1 MSAPAAAPRAPGEM
15 PAHMGGAMVWSLM
28 RRGLNEILRV
38 PGAAVPGMM
47 APTIFLLGLTAV
59 FGSLKELP
67 GFPTDSFMSFLVPV
81 SYLQAA
87 GFTGAATGVNLARD
101 IELGWFDRL
110 LVLPVP
116 RWALL
121 AGTVLSASLR
131 VLLPFTLLTIVA
143 LVLGADWPGPDG
155 LLMAIGCGM
164 VFAAIMACWG
174 VSLALIFKTQSAAP
188 LMQAGTF
195 ILVLFT
201 AAYAPLE
208 LLAGWMHD
216 VAVINPVNHV
226 LTAVRQGFIGD
237 VTWGDTWP
245 GLLVLISMTV
255 VFGLFAIRQLQRV
268 GR

>member
-1 MSAPAAAPRAPGEM
+1 MSTQVQVVPASTA
-15 PAHMGGAMVWSLM
+15 GAMIWSLM
-28 RRGLNEILRV
+28 KRGLNEVLRV
-38 PGAAVPGMM
+38 PGAAVPGML

-59 FGSLKELP
+59 FGNIKELP
-67 GFPTDSFMSFLVPV
+67 GYPTDSFISFMVPV

-87 GFTGAATGVNLARD
+87 GFSGAATGVNLARD

-143 LVLGADWPGPDG
+143 LIFGADWPGVQG
-155 LLMAIGCGM
+155 LGIAFAVGM
-164 VFAAIMACWG
+164 IFAAIMACWG

-208 LLAGWMHD
+208 LLSGWLHD
-216 VAVINPVNHV
+216 IAVINPVNHV

-237 VTWGDTWP
+237 ISWADSWP
-245 GLLVLISMTV
+245 GLLTLVGLGV
-255 VFGLFAIRQLQRV
+255 AFGGMAVRQLQRV

>member
-1 MSAPAAAPRAPGEM
+1 
-15 PAHMGGAMVWSLM
+15 
-28 RRGLNEILRV
+28 
-38 PGAAVPGMM
+38 
-47 APTIFLLGLTAV
+47 
-59 FGSLKELP
+59 
-67 GFPTDSFMSFLVPV
+67 
-81 SYLQAA
+81 LQAA

-121 AGTVLSASLR
+121 LGTVLSASLR
-131 VLLPFTLLTIVA
+131 VVLPFSLLTVVA
-143 LVLGADWPGPDG
+143 LPLGAHFPGVDG
-155 LLMAIGCGM
+155 LLLAFGVGM

-195 ILVLFT
+195 VLVLFT
-201 AAYAPLE
+201 AAYAPLD
-208 LLAGWMHD
+208 LLAGWLHD

-226 LTAVRQGFIGD
+226 LTAVRQGFIGPI
-237 VTWGDTWP
+237 TWADTWP
-245 GLLVLISMTV
+245 ALVVLAGLAALLGT
-255 VFGLFAIRQLQRV
+255 FAVRQLQRV

>member
-1 MSAPAAAPRAPGEM
+1 MTTAAAELAPVR
-15 PAHMGGAMVWSLM
+15 MGGAMVWSLM
-28 RRGLNEILRV
+28 KRGLNEILRV
-38 PGAAVPGMM
+38 PGAAIPGML

-59 FGSLKELP
+59 FGSITDLP
-67 GFPTDSFMSFLVPV
+67 GYPTDSFISFMVPV

-121 AGTVLSASLR
+121 LGTVLSASLR

-143 LVLGADWPGPDG
+143 LALGAHFPGLDG
-155 LLMAIGCGM
+155 LVIAYVFGM

-174 VSLALIFKTQSAAP
+174 VSLALTFKTQSAAP

-208 LLAGWMHD
+208 LLAGWLHD
-216 VAVINPVNHV
+216 VALINPVNHV
-226 LTAVRQGFIGD
+226 LTAVRQGFIGP

-245 GLLVLISMTV
+245 ALITLLGLAWA
-255 VFGLFAIRQLQRV
+255 FGALAVRQLLRM
-268 GR
+268 GK

>member
-1 MSAPAAAPRAPGEM
+1 MSTQVQVIPAR
-15 PAHMGGAMVWSLM
+15 MGGAMVWSLM

-38 PGAAVPGMM
+38 PGAAVPGML

-59 FGSLKELP
+59 FGNITDLP
-67 GFPTDSFMSFLVPV
+67 GYPTDSFISFMVPV

-143 LVLGADWPGPDG
+143 LVFGANWPGADGIVVAF
-155 LLMAIGCGM
+155 AIGM
-164 VFAAIMACWG
+164 VFAAIMACWS
-174 VSLALIFKTQSAAP
+174 VTLALYFKTQSAAP

-201 AAYAPLE
+201 AAYAPLD
-208 LLAGWMHD
+208 LLAGWLHD

-237 VTWGDTWP
+237 ISWAHTWP
-245 GLLVLISMTV
+245 ALVTLAALGTA
-255 VFGLFAIRQLQRV
+255 FGTLAIRQLLRV

>member
-1 MSAPAAAPRAPGEM
+1 MTSATLTDDRRELMTASGT
-15 PAHMGGAMVWSLM
+15 AMVWALM

-38 PGAAVPGMM
+38 PGAAVPGML
-47 APTIFLLGLTAV
+47 APAIFLLGLTAV
-59 FGSLKELP
+59 FGNLKNLP
-67 GFPTDSFMSFLVPV
+67 GYPTDSFMSFMVPV

-101 IELGWFDRL
+101 IELGWFDRM

-121 AGTVLSASLR
+121 LGTVLSASLR
-131 VLLPFTLLTIVA
+131 VLLPFALLTIVA
-143 LVLGADWPGPDG
+143 LSLGAHWPGVGG
-155 LLMAIGCGM
+155 LLLAFAVGM

-174 VSLALIFKTQSAAP
+174 VSLALKFKTQSAAP

-208 LLAGWMHD
+208 LLAGWLHD
-216 VAVINPVNHV
+216 VASINPVNHV
-226 LTAVRQGFIGD
+226 LTAVRQGFIGPI
-237 VTWGDTWP
+237 TWGDTWP
-245 GLLVLISMTV
+245 ALITLVGLAIA
-255 VFGLFAIRQLQRV
+255 FGALAVRQLQRFE
-268 GR
+268 R

>member
-1 MSAPAAAPRAPGEM
+1 MSTQVQVVPASTA
-15 PAHMGGAMVWSLM
+15 GAMIWSLM
-28 RRGLNEILRV
+28 KRGLNEVLRV
-38 PGAAVPGMM
+38 PGAAVPGML

-59 FGSLKELP
+59 FGNIKELP
-67 GFPTDSFMSFLVPV
+67 GYPTDSFISFMVPV

-87 GFTGAATGVNLARD
+87 GFSGAATGVNLARD

-110 LVLPVP
+110 MVLPVP

-121 AGTVLSASLR
+121 AGTILSASLR
-131 VLLPFTLLTIVA
+131 VLLPFSLLTIVA
-143 LVLGADWPGPDG
+143 LIFGAHWPGVG
-155 LLMAIGCGM
+155 GIVVAFTIGM
-164 VFAAIMACWG
+164 IFAAIMACWT

-208 LLAGWMHD
+208 LLAGWLHD

-226 LTAVRQGFIGD
+226 LTAVRQGFIGGI
-237 VTWGDTWP
+237 TWGDTWP
-245 GLLVLISMTV
+245 ALVVLLGMLVGFAAIAVNQLLK
-255 VFGLFAIRQLQRV
+255 FGK
-268 GR
+268 

>member
-1 MSAPAAAPRAPGEM
+1 MSAHAQAAAVPPR
-15 PAHMGGAMVWSLM
+15 MGGAMVWALM

-38 PGAAVPGMM
+38 PGAALPGML

-59 FGSLKELP
+59 FGSLKHLQ
-67 GFPTDSFMSFLVPV
+67 GYPTDSFMTFILPV
-81 SYLQAA
+81 SFMQAA

-131 VLLPFTLLTIVA
+131 VLLPFALLTIVA
-143 LVLGADWPGPDG
+143 LIFGADWPGIQG
-155 LLMAIGCGM
+155 LGIAFAVGM
-164 VFAAIMACWG
+164 IFAAIMACWG
-174 VSLALIFKTQSAAP
+174 VTLALFFKTQSAAP

-201 AAYAPLE
+201 AAYAPL
-208 LLAGWMHD
+208 
-216 VAVINPVNHV
+216 
-226 LTAVRQGFIGD
+226 
-237 VTWGDTWP
+237 
-245 GLLVLISMTV
+245 
-255 VFGLFAIRQLQRV
+255 
-268 GR
+268 

>member
-1 MSAPAAAPRAPGEM
+1 MTGVLT
-15 PAHMGGAMVWSLM
+15 GGAMVWTLM
-28 RRGLNEILRV
+28 RRGLHEILRV
-38 PGAAVPGMM
+38 PGAALPGML

-59 FGSLKELP
+59 FGNLKYLP
-67 GFPTDSFMSFLVPV
+67 GYPTDSFMSFMLPV

-121 AGTVLSASLR
+121 AGTVFSASLR
-131 VLLPFTLLTIVA
+131 VLLPFTLLTAVA
-143 LVLGADWPGPDG
+143 LLLGTHWPGIYG
-155 LLMAIGCGM
+155 LAIAVACGM
-164 VFAAIMACWG
+164 VFAAITACWG
-174 VSLALIFKTQSAAP
+174 VTLALVFRTQSAAP

-201 AAYAPLE
+201 AAYAPLP
-208 LLAGWMHD
+208 LLAGWLHD

-226 LTAVRQGFIGD
+226 LTAVRQGFIGS
-237 VTWGDTWP
+237 VTWADTWP
-245 GLLVLISMTV
+245 ALVTLAGLAI
-255 VFGLFAIRQLQRV
+255 VFASLAVRQLLRF

>member
-1 MSAPAAAPRAPGEM
+1 
-15 PAHMGGAMVWSLM
+15 MVWSLM

-38 PGAAVPGMM
+38 PGAAVPGML
-47 APTIFLLGLTAV
+47 APTIFLLGLVAV
-59 FGSLKELP
+59 FGNLKDLP
-67 GFPTDSFMSFLVPV
+67 GYPTDSFISFMVPV

-143 LVLGADWPGPDG
+143 LVFGAHWPGVDG
-155 LLMAIGCGM
+155 LAVAFGVGM

-174 VSLALIFKTQSAAP
+174 VTLALFFKTQSAAP

-201 AAYAPLE
+201 AAYAPLD
-208 LLAGWMHD
+208 LLAGWLHD

-226 LTAVRQGFIGD
+226 LTAVRQGFIGNIS
-237 VTWGDTWP
+237 WADTWP
-245 GLLVLISMTV
+245 ALVTLVGLAAA
-255 VFGLFAIRQLQRV
+255 FGTMAVRQLLRV

>member
-1 MSAPAAAPRAPGEM
+1 MTTAVEVVPPRT
-15 PAHMGGAMVWSLM
+15 GGAMVWSLM
-28 RRGLNEILRV
+28 KRGLNEILRV
-38 PGAAVPGMM
+38 PGAAIPGML

-59 FGSLKELP
+59 FGNITHLP
-67 GFPTDSFMSFLVPV
+67 GYPTDSFISFMVPV

-121 AGTVLSASLR
+121 LGTVLSASLR

-143 LVLGADWPGPDG
+143 LALGARFPGLDG
-155 LLMAIGCGM
+155 LLIAYVFGM

-208 LLAGWMHD
+208 LLAGWLHD

-226 LTAVRQGFIGD
+226 LTAVRQGFIGP
-237 VTWGDTWP
+237 VTWSDTWP
-245 GLLVLISMTV
+245 AMITLLGLAS
-255 VFGLFAIRQLQRV
+255 VFGALAVRQLLRM

>member
-1 MSAPAAAPRAPGEM
+1 MTAS
-15 PAHMGGAMVWSLM
+15 GGSMVWSLM

-38 PGAAVPGMM
+38 PGAAIPGML

-59 FGSLKELP
+59 FGNLKELP
-67 GFPTDSFMSFLVPV
+67 GYPTDNFMSFMVPV
-81 SYLQAA
+81 SFLQAA

-121 AGTVLSASLR
+121 LGTVLSASLR
-131 VLLPFTLLTIVA
+131 VLLPFTMLIIVA
-143 LVLGADWPGPDG
+143 VALGARFPGVDG
-155 LLMAIGCGM
+155 LLLSYGIGM
-164 VFAAIMACWG
+164 VFAAIMASFA
-174 VSLALIFKTQSAAP
+174 VSLALYFKTQSAAP

-201 AAYAPLE
+201 AAYAPLD
-208 LLAGWMHD
+208 LLSDWLHD

-226 LTAVRQGFIGD
+226 LTAVRQGFIGG
-237 VTWGDTWP
+237 VSWADTWP
-245 GLLVLISMTV
+245 ALVTLIALAGA
-255 VFGLFAIRQLQRV
+255 FGTLAIRQLLRV

>member
-1 MSAPAAAPRAPGEM
+1 MSTQVEVVPAR
-15 PAHMGGAMVWSLM
+15 MGGVMVWSLM

-38 PGAAVPGMM
+38 PGAAIPGML

-59 FGSLKELP
+59 FGNIRNLP
-67 GFPTDSFMSFLVPV
+67 GYPTDSFISFMVPV

-131 VLLPFTLLTIVA
+131 VLIPFTLLTIVA
-143 LVLGADWPGPDG
+143 LIFGAHWPGG
-155 LLMAIGCGM
+155 AGIVVAFGIGM

-174 VSLALIFKTQSAAP
+174 VTLALFFKTQSAAP

-201 AAYAPLE
+201 
-208 LLAGWMHD
+208 
-216 VAVINPVNHV
+216 
-226 LTAVRQGFIGD
+226 
-237 VTWGDTWP
+237 
-245 GLLVLISMTV
+245 
-255 VFGLFAIRQLQRV
+255 
-268 GR
+268 

>member
-1 MSAPAAAPRAPGEM
+1 MTTLVARAPVKIKGL
-15 PAHMGGAMVWSLM
+15 PMVWTLM

-38 PGAAVPGMM
+38 PGAALPGML
-47 APTIFLLGLTAV
+47 APAIFLLGLTAV
-59 FGSLKELP
+59 FGSITNLP
-67 GFPTDSFMSFLVPV
+67 GYPTDSFISFMVPV

-121 AGTVLSASLR
+121 LGTVLSASLR
-131 VLLPFTLLTIVA
+131 VLLPFTLLTAVA
-143 LVLGADWPGPDG
+143 LALGAHWPGVDG
-155 LLMAIGCGM
+155 LLLAFAVGM

-208 LLAGWMHD
+208 LLAGWLHD

-226 LTAVRQGFIGD
+226 LTAVRQGFIGP
-237 VTWGDTWP
+237 VTWADTWP
-245 GLLVLISMTV
+245 SLVVLAGLALLL
-255 VFGLFAIRQLQRV
+255 GAFAVRQLQRV

>member
-1 MSAPAAAPRAPGEM
+1 MTAHAVPAGSTANPR
-15 PAHMGGAMVWSLM
+15 MGAAMVWSLM

-38 PGAAVPGMM
+38 PGAALPGML

-59 FGSLKELP
+59 FGNLRQLH
-67 GFPTDSFMSFLVPV
+67 GYPTDSFISFILPV

-131 VLLPFTLLTIVA
+131 VLLPFTMLTIVA
-143 LVLGADWPGPDG
+143 LAFGAHWPGIDG
-155 LLMAIGCGM
+155 FAVAVVAGMA
-164 VFAAIMACWG
+164 FAAVMACWG

-195 ILVLFT
+195 IFVLFT
-201 AAYAPLE
+201 AAYAPLP
-208 LLAGWMHD
+208 LLAGWLHD
-216 VAVINPVNHV
+216 VAMINPVNHV
-226 LTAVRQGFIGD
+226 LTAVRQGFIGG
-237 VTWGDTWP
+237 VTWHDTWP
-245 GLLVLISMTV
+245 GLITLVGMV
-255 VFGLFAIRQLQRV
+255 AVFGALAIRQLLRV

>member
-1 MSAPAAAPRAPGEM
+1 MTTQVLPART
-15 PAHMGGAMVWSLM
+15 GGAMVWSLM

-38 PGAAVPGMM
+38 PGAAIPGML

-59 FGSLKELP
+59 FGNLRHLP
-67 GFPTDSFMSFLVPV
+67 GYPTDSFISFMLPV

-131 VLLPFTLLTIVA
+131 VLLPFSMLTIVA
-143 LVLGADWPGPDG
+143 LIFGAHWPGVGG
-155 LLMAIGCGM
+155 LVVAFGIGMA
-164 VFAAIMACWG
+164 FAAIMACWG
-174 VSLALIFKTQSAAP
+174 VSLALTFKTQSAAP

-201 AAYAPLE
+201 AAYAPLD
-208 LLAGWMHD
+208 LLAGWLHD
-216 VAVINPVNHV
+216 VAVVNPVNQV

-237 VTWGDTWP
+237 ISWSDTWP
-245 GLLVLISMTV
+245 GLVTLVVL
-255 VFGLFAIRQLQRV
+255 GAALGALAIRQLLRM

>member
-1 MSAPAAAPRAPGEM
+1 MALRTDLS
-15 PAHMGGAMVWSLM
+15 MVWALM

-38 PGAAVPGMM
+38 PGAAVPGML

-59 FGSLKELP
+59 FGNLKHLP
-67 GFPTDSFMSFLVPV
+67 GYPTDSFMSFMLPV

-110 LVLPVP
+110 LVVPVP

-121 AGTVLSASLR
+121 AGMVLSASLR

-143 LVLGADWPGPDG
+143 LALGAHWPGLDG
-155 LLMAIGCGM
+155 MAVAVVFGSI
-164 VFAAIMACWG
+164 FAAVMACWG
-174 VSLALIFKTQSAAP
+174 VTLALVFRTQSAAP

-201 AAYAPLE
+201 AAYAPLP
-208 LLAGWMHD
+208 LLAGWLHD
-216 VAVINPVNHV
+216 VATVNPVNHV
-226 LTAVRQGFIGD
+226 LTAARQGFIGS
-237 VTWGDTWP
+237 VSWADTWP
-245 GLLVLISMTV
+245 GLVTLVALSLVLGALAV
-255 VFGLFAIRQLQRV
+255 RQMLRV

>member
-1 MSAPAAAPRAPGEM
+1 
-15 PAHMGGAMVWSLM
+15 
-28 RRGLNEILRV
+28 
-38 PGAAVPGMM
+38 
-47 APTIFLLGLTAV
+47 
-59 FGSLKELP
+59 
-67 GFPTDSFMSFLVPV
+67 V

-121 AGTVLSASLR
+121 AGTVFSASLR
-131 VLLPFTLLTIVA
+131 VLLPFTLLTAVA
-143 LVLGADWPGPDG
+143 LILGAHWPGVD
-155 LLMAIGCGM
+155 GM
-164 VFAAIMACWG
+164 VLAVALGMSFAAIMACWG

-201 AAYAPLE
+201 AAYAPLD
-208 LLAGWMHD
+208 LLAGWLHD

-237 VTWGDTWP
+237 VTWADTWP
-245 GLLVLISMTV
+245 ALITLVAMAI
-255 VFGLFAIRQLQRV
+255 VFGTFAVRQLLRV

>member
-1 MSAPAAAPRAPGEM
+1 MTSATLTQDRRELMSAS
-15 PAHMGGAMVWSLM
+15 GGAMVWALM

-38 PGAAVPGMM
+38 PGAAVPGML
-47 APTIFLLGLTAV
+47 APAIFLLGLTAV
-59 FGSLKELP
+59 FGNLKNLP
-67 GFPTDSFMSFLVPV
+67 GYPTDSFMSFMVPV

-101 IELGWFDRL
+101 IELGWFDRM

-121 AGTVLSASLR
+121 LGTVLSASLR

-143 LVLGADWPGPDG
+143 LSLGAHWPGVAG
-155 LLMAIGCGM
+155 LLLAFAVGM

-174 VSLALIFKTQSAAP
+174 VSLALKFKTQSAAP

-208 LLAGWMHD
+208 LLAGWLHD
-216 VAVINPVNHV
+216 VASINPVNHV
-226 LTAVRQGFIGD
+226 LTAVRQGFIGPI
-237 VTWGDTWP
+237 TWGDTWP
-245 GLLVLISMTV
+245 ALITLVGLAV
-255 VFGLFAIRQLQRV
+255 VFGALAVRQLLRFE
-268 GR
+268 R

>member
-1 MSAPAAAPRAPGEM
+1 VTTRVETAM
-15 PAHMGGAMVWSLM
+15 PARMGGAMVWSLM

-38 PGAAVPGMM
+38 PGAALPGML

-59 FGSLKELP
+59 FGNLRHLP
-67 GFPTDSFMSFLVPV
+67 GYPTDSFISFLLPV

-143 LVLGADWPGPDG
+143 LILGAHWPGLDG
-155 LLMAIGCGM
+155 LALAVLLGM
-164 VFAAIMACWG
+164 SFAAIMACWG

-201 AAYAPLE
+201 AAYAPLP
-208 LLAGWMHD
+208 LLAGWLHD
-216 VAVINPVNHV
+216 VASINPVNHV
-226 LTAVRQGFIGD
+226 LTAVRQGFIAS
-237 VTWGDTWP
+237 VTWADTWP
-245 GLLVLISMTV
+245 ALLTLAALGL
-255 VFGLFAIRQLQRV
+255 VFGSFAVWQLLRV

>member
-1 MSAPAAAPRAPGEM
+1 MALRTELT
-15 PAHMGGAMVWSLM
+15 MVWALM

-38 PGAAVPGMM
+38 PGAALPGML

-59 FGSLKELP
+59 FGSLRHLA
-67 GFPTDSFMSFLVPV
+67 GYPTDSFLTFILPV

-131 VLLPFTLLTIVA
+131 VLLPFTLLTVVG
-143 LVLGADWPGPDG
+143 LVFGAHWPGVDG
-155 LLMAIGCGM
+155 LALAVVCGS
-164 VFAAIMACWG
+164 VFAAIAACWG
-174 VSLALIFKTQSAAP
+174 VTLALIFKTQSAAP
-188 LMQAGTF
+188 LMQSGMF
-195 ILVLFT
+195 ILTLFT
-201 AAYAPLE
+201 AAYAPLA
-208 LLAGWMHD
+208 LLAHWMHD

-226 LTAVRQGFIGD
+226 LTAARQGFIGS
-237 VTWGDTWP
+237 VTWADTWP
-245 GLLVLISMTV
+245 ALVTLAALGTA
-255 VFGLFAIRQLQRV
+255 FGMLAIRQLGRV

>member
-1 MSAPAAAPRAPGEM
+1 MTTEVVPAR
-15 PAHMGGAMVWSLM
+15 MGGAMVWSLM
-28 RRGLNEILRV
+28 KRGLNEILRV
-38 PGAAVPGMM
+38 PGAALPGML
-47 APTIFLLGLTAV
+47 APTLFLLGLTAV
-59 FGSLKELP
+59 FGNLKDLP
-67 GFPTDSFMSFLVPV
+67 GYPTDSFISFMVPV

-131 VLLPFTLLTIVA
+131 VLLPFTLLTIIALAFGAHFPGAQGLAVA
-143 LVLGADWPGPDG
+143 F
-155 LLMAIGCGM
+155 AIGM

-174 VSLALIFKTQSAAP
+174 VTLALFFKTQSAAP

-201 AAYAPLE
+201 AAYAPLD
-208 LLAGWMHD
+208 LLAGWLHD
-216 VAVINPVNHV
+216 VALVNPVNHV

-237 VTWGDTWP
+237 VSWHDTWP
-245 GLLVLISMTV
+245 ALVTLLGLGAA
-255 VFGLFAIRQLQRV
+255 FGAMAVRQLLRV

>member
-1 MSAPAAAPRAPGEM
+1 MTTQVAPVR
-15 PAHMGGAMVWSLM
+15 MGGAMVWSLM

-38 PGAAVPGMM
+38 PGAALPGML

-59 FGSLKELP
+59 FGNLKHLP
-67 GFPTDSFMSFLVPV
+67 GYPTESFISFMVPV

-131 VLLPFTLLTIVA
+131 VLLPFSLLTIVA
-143 LVLGADWPGPDG
+143 LVFGAQWPGVAG
-155 LLMAIGCGM
+155 LAVAVAFGM

-201 AAYAPLE
+201 AAYAPLD
-208 LLAGWMHD
+208 LLAGWLHD
-216 VAVINPVNHV
+216 VAVVNPVNHV
-226 LTAVRQGFIGD
+226 LTAVRQGFIGG
-237 VTWGDTWP
+237 VGWHDTWP
-245 GLLVLISMTV
+245 GIVTLAGLLAL
-255 VFGLFAIRQLQRV
+255 FGMVAVRQLQRV

>member
-1 MSAPAAAPRAPGEM
+1 MTAHAEATPVPAR
-15 PAHMGGAMVWSLM
+15 MGGAMVWSLM

-38 PGAAVPGMM
+38 PGAALPGML

-59 FGSLKELP
+59 FGNLKDLP
-67 GFPTDSFMSFLVPV
+67 GYPTDSFMSFILPV
-81 SYLQAA
+81 SYMQAA

-121 AGTVLSASLR
+121 AGTVFSASLR
-131 VLLPFTLLTIVA
+131 VLLPFTLLTTVA
-143 LVLGADWPGPDG
+143 LILGAHWPGVDG
-155 LLMAIGCGM
+155 LAIAVVCGM
-164 VFAAIMACWG
+164 LFAAIMACWG

-201 AAYAPLE
+201 AAYAPLD
-208 LLAGWMHD
+208 LLAGWLHD

-226 LTAVRQGFIGD
+226 LTSVRQGFIGN

-245 GLLVLISMTV
+245 GLVTLAALGLA
-255 VFGLFAIRQLQRV
+255 FGALAVRQLLRV

>member
-1 MSAPAAAPRAPGEM
+1 MTTQVVAART
-15 PAHMGGAMVWSLM
+15 GGAMVWSLM

-38 PGAAVPGMM
+38 PGAALPGML
-47 APTIFLLGLTAV
+47 APAIFLLGLTAV
-59 FGSLKELP
+59 FGNLKHLP
-67 GFPTDSFMSFLVPV
+67 GYPTDSFITFMVPV

-131 VLLPFTLLTIVA
+131 VLLPLTLLTLIA
-143 LVLGADWPGPDG
+143 LAFGAHWPGVDG
-155 LLMAIGCGM
+155 LAIAFATGMA
-164 VFAAIMACWG
+164 FAAIMACYG
-174 VSLALIFKTQSAAP
+174 ASIALIFKTQSAAP
-188 LMQAGTF
+188 LMQSATF

-201 AAYAPLE
+201 AAYAPLA
-208 LLAGWMHD
+208 LLSGWLHD
-216 VAVINPVNHV
+216 VAVLNPVNHV

-237 VTWGDTWP
+237 ITWANTWP
-245 GLLVLISMTV
+245 GLVTLV
-255 VFGLFAIRQLQRV
+255 GLAAAFSGIAIWQLRRM